1 MGARS
6 GIRHALWI
14 AWKDLLYI
22 SRNRMGLVML
32 ILMPLFMMGMVG
44 YIFPSNSGMS
54 HVPVSYTHLTLPT
67 NREV

>member
-14 AWKDLLYI
+14 AWKDLLDI

-44 YIFPSNSGMS
+44 YIFPSNSG
-54 HVPVSYTHLTLPT
+54 HV
-67 NREV
+67 